1 MTLCYKIMDHLPNVP
16 DEYVHLAL
24 TTVND
29 TIKQHK
35 TITDDYQDQ
44 PVSMINTIQ
53 ERVFVR
59 NGQEIVSRYNPRY
72 TLEPYMN
79 AWVNDNIS
87 REWSQIG
94 VATSVV
100 MDQDK
105 NSEMPSHCFHTDVTR
120 SYVLFYLLESS
131 NSDQDTVFWREPGKS
146 LHKKRGTVPRETDH
160 FVELDRI
167 CIPKHTWI
175 YFDASILHSVENIQG
190 LRTAIQ
196 ISFDCDPL
204 GVFVKG

>member
-1 MTLCYKIMDHLPNVP
+1 MDHLPNVP

-72 TLEPYMN
+72 TLEPHFN
-79 AWVNDNIS
+79 DWVTDNIS
-87 REWSQIG
+87 EEWSHIG
-94 VATSVV
+94 VATSIVFEDSKYNDGQV
-100 MDQDK
+100 IFQG
-105 NSEMPSHCFHTDVTR
+105 PHTDLTR
-120 SYVLFYLLESS
+120 SYALLYVIDQS
-131 NSDQDTVFWREPGKS
+131 NPDQYTAFWQEPGKG
-146 LHKKRGTVPRETDH
+146 LHRKKDTIPT
-160 FVELDRI
+160 ELDHLVEIDRV
-167 CIPKHTWI
+167 CMPMNTWV
-175 YFDASILHSVENIQG
+175 YFNTTILHSIENVMG
-190 LRTAIQ
+190 KRVAIHVG
-196 ISFDCDPL
+196 FDCDPF
-204 GVFVKG
+204 GVFVRS